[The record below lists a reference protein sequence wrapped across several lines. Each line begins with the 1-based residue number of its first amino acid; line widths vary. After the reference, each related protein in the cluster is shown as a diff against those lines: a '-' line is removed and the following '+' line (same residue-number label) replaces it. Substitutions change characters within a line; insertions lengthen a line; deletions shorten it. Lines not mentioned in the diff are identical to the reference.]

1 MATIH
6 VTVSKI
12 DEALFDGQA
21 ASVRVPGSEGE
32 MTILPHHEALISQL
46 REGTVVVSVDGEEKQ
61 FPVVGG
67 MLEVS
72 NNRATILV

>member
-1 MATIH
+1 MATLH
-6 VTVSKI
+6 VTVSKA

-21 ASVRVPGSEGE
+21 LSVQVPGNEGE

-46 REGTVVVSVDGEEKQ
+46 REGIVVVRTDGEEKQ
-61 FPVVGG
+61 FPVTKG

-72 NNRATILV
+72 NNQATILV